1 MLTVKTTVKSEKD
14 IYNVLEN
21 KTVNLELKLCK
32 DHKHMLD
39 EA

>member
-1 MLTVKTTVKSEKD
+1 MKSEKD

-21 KTVNLELKLCK
+21 KTVNLKLKLCEN
-32 DHKHMLD
+32 HKHMLD